1 MSVSNLYRSL
11 CQKQQARTGLSIR
24 QVASTARLSP
34 GTIDHFLAH
43 GGTPSYD
50 RLLAI
55 SDALRIDRLRAQIA
69 LEVLGCAES
78 YYSPGTI
85 LVSRLV
91 PRLAEAISRP
101 DNELDEELNS
111 WQTEAIIN
119 QAELAICR
127 GLETNKQIKQRF
139 LALGR

>member
-11 CQKQQARTGLSIR
+11 CQEQQSRIGLSIR
-24 QVASTARLSP
+24 QVASAASLSP
-34 GTIDHFLAH
+34 GTIAHFVAH

-69 LEVLGCAES
+69 LEVLGCAQS
-78 YYSPGTI
+78 YYAPSTI

-91 PRLAEAISRP
+91 PRLAEAISHP
-101 DNELDEELNS
+101 DNEPEEELNS
-111 WQTEAIIN
+111 WQTEAILN
-119 QAELAICR
+119 QAEQAICK
-127 GLETNKQIKQRF
+127 GLEANRQIKQRF

>member
-11 CQKQQARTGLSIR
+11 CQKQQSRTGLSIR
-24 QVASTARLSP
+24 QVASTAKLSP

-85 LVSRLV
+85 LVARLV
-91 PRLAEAISRP
+91 PRLAEAISHS
-101 DNELDEELNS
+101 DNELDEELNT
-111 WQTEAIIN
+111 WQTEAIIC
-119 QAELAICR
+119 QAEKAICS
-127 GLETNKQIKQRF
+127 GLEAHKQIKQRF
-139 LALGR
+139 LSLGR